1 METRG
6 DEIDRADAIRAV
18 AVQLQPMS
26 VTVGEGG
33 RARGAGLPPRG
44 HGAVA
49 LARGAGGRS
58 PSGEADESTSSS
70 GTEEESV
77 CQRSPEGTPAVVD
90 EVREKARAQLPVLSL
105 SRGPPSLLMPRV
117 QGQEEERR
125 PSARTRP
132 HMQTW
137 CLDVQGEAKA
147 VQGQEEERR
156 PSARTRPHMQTWC
169 LDVQGEAKAVQG
181 RSGRRGVRRIH
192 RVCVGNSGATS
203 APPRRGIAELRAVQ
217 LLFARPGVDRH
228 VWILHGA
235 LRPSSSRSL
244 VGGAARAAGRNVGPG
259 VQVLRLVRI

>member
-58 PSGEADESTSSS
+58 PSGEADESTSS

-132 HMQTW
+132 HMQTL
-137 CLDVQGEAKA
+137 CLDVQGEATA
-147 VQGQEEERR
+147 
-156 PSARTRPHMQTWC
+156 A
-169 LDVQGEAKAVQG
+169 QG

-228 VWILHGA
+228 VWILRGA

-259 VQVLRLVRI
+259 MQILRRVRI

>member
-58 PSGEADESTSSS
+58 PSGEADESTSS

-132 HMQTW
+132 HMQTL
-137 CLDVQGEAKA
+137 CLDVQGEATA
-147 VQGQEEERR
+147 
-156 PSARTRPHMQTWC
+156 A
-169 LDVQGEAKAVQG
+169 QG

-259 VQVLRLVRI
+259 MQILRRVRI

>member
-33 RARGAGLPPRG
+33 RARGAGLPPRS

-105 SRGPPSLLMPRV
+105 LSRGPQTLLMPRV

-137 CLDVQGEAKA
+137 FDVQGEATA
-147 VQGQEEERR
+147 
-156 PSARTRPHMQTWC
+156 A
-169 LDVQGEAKAVQG
+169 QG
-181 RSGRRGVRRIH
+181 RSGRRGVRRID
-192 RVCVGNSGATS
+192 RVGVGNSGATS

>member
-58 PSGEADESTSSS
+58 PSGEADERTSSA

-77 CQRSPEGTPAVVD
+77 CHRSPEGTPAVVD

-105 SRGPPSLLMPRV
+105 LSRGPQTLLMPRV

-137 CLDVQGEAKA
+137 CLDVQGEATA
-147 VQGQEEERR
+147 
-156 PSARTRPHMQTWC
+156 A
-169 LDVQGEAKAVQG
+169 QG

-228 VWILHGA
+228 VWILRGA

-259 VQVLRLVRI
+259 MQILRRVRI

>member
-117 QGQEEERR
+117 QE
-125 PSARTRP
+125 
-132 HMQTW
+132 
-137 CLDVQGEAKA
+137 
-147 VQGQEEERR
+147 QEEERR

-181 RSGRRGVRRIH
+181 RSGRRRGVRRIH

-228 VWILHGA
+228 VWILRGA

>member
-33 RARGAGLPPRG
+33 RARGAGLPPRR

-58 PSGEADESTSSS
+58 PSGEADESTSS

-117 QGQEEERR
+117 QEQEEERR

-132 HMQTW
+132 HMQTL
-137 CLDVQGEAKA
+137 CLDVQGEATA
-147 VQGQEEERR
+147 
-156 PSARTRPHMQTWC
+156 A
-169 LDVQGEAKAVQG
+169 QG
-181 RSGRRGVRRIH
+181 RSGRRGVRRND
-192 RVCVGNSGATS
+192 RVCVGNSGAAS

-235 LRPSSSRSL
+235 HRPSSSRSL
-244 VGGAARAAGRNVGPG
+244 VGGAPCAAGRNVGPG
-259 VQVLRLVRI
+259 VQILRLVRI

>member
-58 PSGEADESTSSS
+58 PSGEADERTSSA

-77 CQRSPEGTPAVVD
+77 CHRSPEGTPAVVD

-105 SRGPPSLLMPRV
+105 SRGPPSLLMPR
-117 QGQEEERR
+117 
-125 PSARTRP
+125 
-132 HMQTW
+132 
-137 CLDVQGEAKA
+137 

-228 VWILHGA
+228 VWILRGA

-259 VQVLRLVRI
+259 MQILRRVRI

>member
-58 PSGEADESTSSS
+58 PSGEADESTSS
-70 GTEEESV
+70 GTEEEPV

-117 QGQEEERR
+117 QEQEEERR

-137 CLDVQGEAKA
+137 CLDVQGEATA
-147 VQGQEEERR
+147 
-156 PSARTRPHMQTWC
+156 A
-169 LDVQGEAKAVQG
+169 QG
-181 RSGRRGVRRIH
+181 RSGRRGVRRID
-192 RVCVGNSGATS
+192 RVGVGNSGATS

-259 VQVLRLVRI
+259 MQILRRVRI

>member
-58 PSGEADESTSSS
+58 PSGEADESTSS
-70 GTEEESV
+70 GTEEEPV

-117 QGQEEERR
+117 QEQEEERR

-137 CLDVQGEAKA
+137 CLDVQGEATA
-147 VQGQEEERR
+147 
-156 PSARTRPHMQTWC
+156 A
-169 LDVQGEAKAVQG
+169 QG

-228 VWILHGA
+228 VWILRGA

-259 VQVLRLVRI
+259 MQILRRVRI